1 MENELVK
8 IKTNEEEKQFKY
20 IESKGSNKL
29 NLDQYYTS
37 EEDMNYCV
45 NKTLDVLQENGYEVS
60 EFLEPSAGQ
69 GVFSD
74 YLYTSGKNVIALDI
88 EPKAENIIQAD
99 YLTYKLDYKKGRLTI
114 GNPPYGSRLSLAKKF
129 YKKSIEVGDYISF
142 ILPISQLNN
151 SEFMYEFD
159 LLYSED
165 LGELVFSGDRKVKCC
180 LNIYVRPEN
189 GLNKKSKNKLKDVE
203 IIRQDSKK
211 YNDFEYDIRM
221 CYWGDATAGKILK
234 EGESY
239 SGEYKIK
246 IHNEDLKDKII
257 DILTNTDWKKELNS
271 TAMCRIKQ
279 YHIID
284 ILKRKI
290 PEIK

>member
-1 MENELVK
+1 MG
-8 IKTNEEEKQFKY
+8 KQFKNV
-20 IESKGSNKL
+20 ENKDSNKL

-37 EEDMNYCV
+37 EADMIYCV
-45 NKTLDVLQENGYEVS
+45 NKTLNILQENGYEIS

-69 GVFSD
+69 GIFSN
-74 YLYTSGKNVIALDI
+74 YLYTIGKNVIALDI

-99 YLTYKLDYKKGRLTI
+99 YLTYKLEYKKGRLTI
-114 GNPPYGSRLSLAKKF
+114 GNPPYGSRLNLAKKF

-151 SEFMYEFD
+151 TEFMYEFD

-165 LGELVFSGDRKVKCC
+165 LGELTFSGNRKVKCC
-180 LNIYVRPEN
+180 LNIYVRPEK
-189 GLNKKSKNKLKDVE
+189 GLNKKSKSKLKDVE
-203 IIRQDSKK
+203 IVRQDSKR
-211 YNDFEYDIRM
+211 YSNFEYDIRM

-234 EGESY
+234 EGENY

-257 DILTNTDWKKELNS
+257 DVLTNADWKKELNS

-284 ILKRKI
+284 ILKRNI

>member
-1 MENELVK
+1 MKE
-8 IKTNEEEKQFKY
+8 QFKY

-45 NKTLDVLQENGYEVS
+45 NKTLDVLQENGYGVS

-74 YLYTSGKNVIALDI
+74 YLYTSGKEVVALDV
-88 EPKAENIIQAD
+88 EPKGNNIVKAD
-99 YLTYKLDYKKGRLTI
+99 FLEYPIEYKKNRLTI

-151 SEFMYEFD
+151 AEFMYEFD

-165 LGELVFSGDRKVKCC
+165 LGELIFSGDRKVYCC
-180 LNIYVRPEN
+180 LNIYVRPKS
-189 GLNKKSKNKLKDVE
+189 GLNKKKLNKLKDVE
-203 IIRQDSKK
+203 IVRQDSKK
-211 YNDFEYDIRM
+211 YKDFQYDIRM
-221 CYWGDATAGKILK
+221 CYWGDATAGKIL
-234 EGESY
+234 EENESY

-246 IHNEDLKDKII
+246 IHNKDLKDKII
-257 DILTNTDWKKELNS
+257 EVLSNTNWKQELNS

-279 YHIID
+279 YHIYDVLEKYI
-284 ILKRKI
+284 K
-290 PEIK
+290 EIQ

>member
-1 MENELVK
+1 M
-8 IKTNEEEKQFKY
+8 IKQFKY
-20 IESKGSNKL
+20 IENKGSNKL

-37 EEDMNYCV
+37 EADMNYCV

-69 GVFSD
+69 GIFSN

-99 YLTYKLDYKKGRLTI
+99 YLTYKLEYKKGRLTI
-114 GNPPYGSRLSLAKKF
+114 GNPPFGSRLNLAKKF

-151 SEFMYEFD
+151 PEFMYEFD
-159 LLYSED
+159 LLHSEN
-165 LGELVFSGDRKVKCC
+165 LGELTFSGDRKVKCC
-180 LNIYVRPEN
+180 LNVYVRPEK
-189 GLNKKSKNKLKDVE
+189 GLNKKPKNKLEDVE
-203 IIRQDSKK
+203 IVKEDSKK
-211 YNDFEYDIRM
+211 YSNFEYDIRM
-221 CYWGDATAGKILK
+221 GRWGTSAGKILK

-257 DILTNTDWKKELNS
+257 DILTNIDWKKELNS

-279 YHIID
+279 YHIIKV
-284 ILKRKI
+284 LKKNI
-290 PEIK
+290 PEIS